1 MKHILVIGGTGF
13 IGYNF
18 IKKAISKN
26 YKITSLSLNPPRI
39 ERHIRGVKYIQ
50 VDMSN
55 FKELKK
61 KLKGNY
67 AYILNCG
74 GYGKHPDFGKEG
86 NKLIKTHYNGLLNVL
101 KILTFKKLQLFIQI
115 GSSTEYGKK
124 KGPLKEEMRCNP
136 KTPYAIAKNL
146 CTNILINLNK
156 KKEFPVVILRLFQAY
171 GPGQDE
177 NRLLPYIIKK
187 CKKNLSFNTTL
198 GEQLCDFC
206 HIDDVVSA
214 IFKCFASKKI
224 NGQILNISSG
234 EPRMIKSIILRVKK
248 IIGKGNPIFGGLKYN
263 KQISMKNFASINKA
277 KKILNWSPKIK
288 FLDGLKKTIDS
299 YK

>member
-18 IKKAISKN
+18 IKKAVSKN

-39 ERHIRGVKYIQ
+39 ERHIRRVKYIQ
-50 VDMSN
+50 ADMSN

-67 AYILNCG
+67 TYIINCG
-74 GYGKHPDFGKEG
+74 GYGKHPVFGAEG
-86 NKLIKTHYNGLLNVL
+86 NKLIKAHYKGLLNVL

-156 KKEFPVVILRLFQAY
+156 KKGFPVVILRLFQAY

-187 CKKNLSFNTTL
+187 CRKNLSFNTTL

-214 IFKCFASKKI
+214 IFKCFASKKV

-234 EPRMIKSIILRVKK
+234 EPRMIKSVILIVKK
-248 IIGKGNPIFGGLKYN
+248 ILGKGNPIFGGLKYN
-263 KQISMKNFASINKA
+263 KHINMKNFASINKA
-277 KKILNWSPKIK
+277 KRILNWSPKVK
-288 FLDGLKKTIDS
+288 FLDGLKKTISS